1 MFEFKTRPWQCAEL
15 SEANSAGG
23 RNSASGRE
31 TRKSAFLPSVMPFPP
46 EEAVGTH
53 AAGCH
58 FQLGEGGGI
67 EGHDILGILIFVKHL
82 SLNGWFPTRLLLTSL
97 GDSRCILGGRGVSQG

>member
-46 EEAVGTH
+46 EEAFGTH

-67 EGHDILGILIFVKHL
+67 EGHDILGNTHICKTPKFKRLVSNLSSPHL
-82 SLNGWFPTRLLLTSL
+82 PR
-97 GDSRCILGGRGVSQG
+97 